1 MAEAM
6 VTNSDTESVQVEIVP
21 ARFLMPETAQRL
33 LNEIYNNGGI
43 VRLIIHGPN
52 LPRAVP
58 YGPGK
63 GIPIDE
69 NRDLLL
75 EIGGQAIEL
84 RVKVGRIRLELES
97 EKYLNG
103 LKAACERA
111 LHFSFQFKRGK
122 FFHDR
127 MTTSD
132 YAKYGKV
139 EDSRILG
146 LIDPKA
152 KKDKLAIL
160 SDDRMTCEEEER

>member
-1 MAEAM
+1 M

-21 ARFLMPETAQRL
+21 SRFLMPETAQRL

-111 LHFSFQFKRGK
+111 LPFSFHIRRGK
-122 FFHDR
+122 FFHNR
-127 MTTSD
+127 PTITD
-132 YAKYGKV
+132 YAKYGSQV
-139 EDSRILG
+139 EDERILG

-152 KKDKLAIL
+152 KKDRLAIL
-160 SDDRMTCEEEER
+160 SEEKVTVHEEER

>member
-1 MAEAM
+1 M
-6 VTNSDTESVQVEIVP
+6 VTESDTISVQVEIVP
-21 ARFLMPETAQRL
+21 SRFLLPETAQRL
-33 LNEIYNNGGI
+33 LNEIHKNGGI
-43 VRLIIHGPN
+43 QRIMIHGPN
-52 LPRAVP
+52 MPRAVP

-63 GIPIDE
+63 GIPIEE

-75 EIGGQAIEL
+75 EVAGQAVEL

-97 EKYLNG
+97 KDYLEG
-103 LKAACERA
+103 LKAASERA
-111 LHFSFQFKRGK
+111 LPYSFQFRQGK

-139 EDSRILG
+139 EDQRILG

-160 SDDRMTCEEEER
+160 CEEKVTYEEEEER

>member
-1 MAEAM
+1 M
-6 VTNSDTESVQVEIVP
+6 VTKSDTSSVQVEIVP
-21 ARFLMPETAQRL
+21 SRFLMPETAQRL
-33 LNEIYNNGGI
+33 LNEMYKNGGI
-43 VRLIIHGPN
+43 MRIMIHGPN
-52 LPRAVP
+52 MPRTVP

-63 GIPIDE
+63 GIPIEE
-69 NRDLLL
+69 NRDRIL
-75 EIGGQAIEL
+75 EIGCQAIEL
-84 RVKVGRIRLELES
+84 RVTVGRIRLELEN
-97 EKYLNG
+97 EKFIQG

-111 LHFSFQFKRGK
+111 LPFSFQFRQGK

-139 EDSRILG
+139 EDKRILG

-160 SDDRMTCEEEER
+160 SEAQVTFEEEEER